1 MHMDI
6 DRADMK
12 LLIETGYSSVLR
24 NLDADA
30 TAIFEAIDTW
40 MPDYAAGQIGTALQS
55 MVAGQFE
62 DADVILN
69 TLVATKKHGKG
80 EARAML
86 ALCKAL
92 KDEWEQAEELAGEL
106 EGDGSSAETFTR
118 LLVHGP
124 TPEELAESEGMAM
137 ARTAAE

>member
-1 MHMDI
+1 MDI
-6 DRADMK
+6 NRADMK

-24 NLDADA
+24 NLDVDA
-30 TAIFEAIDTW
+30 TPIFDAIDTW
-40 MPDYAAGQIGTALQS
+40 MPDYAAGRIGTALQH
-55 MVAGQFE
+55 MIAGRFDE
-62 DADVILN
+62 ADRLLN
-69 TLVATKKHGKG
+69 ALVATKTHGRG

-92 KDEWEQAEELAGEL
+92 KNEWEQAGHLAEEL
-106 EGDGSSAETFTR
+106 EGEGSSAETFTR

-124 TPEELAESEGMAM
+124 TPEELKEGEAAM

>member
-1 MHMDI
+1 MDI

-12 LLIETGYSSVLR
+12 LLIETGYSAVLR
-24 NLDADA
+24 NLDADV
-30 TAIFEAIDTW
+30 TPIFEAIETW
-40 MPDYAAGQIGTALQS
+40 MPDYAAGRIGTALQA
-55 MVAGQFE
+55 MVAGRFE
-62 DADVILN
+62 DADEILN
-69 TLVATKKHGKG
+69 NLIKTKKHGRS

-92 KDEWEQAEELAGEL
+92 KDEWVMAEKLAQEL
-106 EGDGSSAETFTR
+106 EGDGTSAETFTR

-124 TPEELAESEGMAM
+124 TPEELAEHEAVM

>member
-1 MHMDI
+1 MDI

-12 LLIETGYSSVLR
+12 LLIETGYSAVLR

-40 MPDYAAGQIGTALQS
+40 MPDYSAGRIGTALQT
-55 MVAGQFE
+55 MVAGKFDE
-62 DADVILN
+62 ADEILN
-69 TLVATKKHGKG
+69 ALIATKKHGKG

-92 KDEWEQAEELAGEL
+92 KDEWVMAEELAEEL
-106 EGDGSSAETFTR
+106 EGDGTSAETFTR

-124 TPEELAESEGMAM
+124 TPEELAESNGMPM

>member
-1 MHMDI
+1 
-6 DRADMK
+6 MK
-12 LLIETGYSSVLR
+12 LLIETGYSCVLR
-24 NLDADA
+24 NLDAET

-40 MPDYAAGQIGTALQS
+40 MPDYAAGGIGTALQR
-55 MVAGQFE
+55 MVGGQFDE
-62 DADVILN
+62 ADETLN
-69 TLVATKKHGKG
+69 NLIATRPHGKG

-92 KDEWEQAEELAGEL
+92 KDEWALAEELAEEL

-124 TPEELAESEGMAM
+124 TPEELAESDGMVM
-137 ARTAAE
+137 ARKAAE

>member
-1 MHMDI
+1 MKI

-12 LLIETGYSSVLR
+12 LLIETGYSCVLR
-24 NLDADA
+24 NIDVDV

-40 MPDYAAGQIGTALQS
+40 MPDYAAGRIGIALQA
-55 MVAGQFE
+55 MVAGRFE
-62 DADVILN
+62 EADANLQELIR
-69 TLVATKKHGKG
+69 TKKNGKS

-92 KDEWEQAEELAGEL
+92 KDEWEQAEKLAQEL
-106 EGDGSSAETFTR
+106 EGDGSSAETFAR

-124 TPEELAESEGMAM
+124 TPEELMENDATL